1 MFFFFGGVI
10 LNSSACW
17 EEVMSEGLC
26 LMSQCIS
33 PLWCRSGFVKVHST
47 PLSSQISMC
56 LSEWEMLV
64 IERKTNQFH
73 ESLHARLHLG
83 IFFSFLFSFQL
94 PLRTALTE
102 AQRFDLTMSKCK
114 EVKWNDENNLIHAW
128 ATWGSAFT
136 HRHTARAHTLELSS
150 TSRFTLI
157 WAEGLEPEWAGPV
170 VSVCQSRWTLDPL
183 SASPVKQTTCLF
195 SPAPNFPLDVFCH
208 VGDLAHLQYFL
219 HCLWDINLIKT
230 VLLVW
235 IDFSVLVI
243 LFFFFFAF
251 QTSVNPS
258 WHRGEQQQDFY
269 SCVKVEQLFVFFAPG
284 VSLLFTNSYRLLRAL
299 KKPSSRQRPELCR
312 SLPHGQTTTQI
323 TPLVSTKQDRC
334 RKWFK
339 RQNDFRILVFIQPV
353 SHWWEKRKRE
363 GQQWVYIQGMEGH

>member
-1 MFFFFGGVI
+1 MFFFWGGHPKFFSLLRGSDVRRI
-10 LNSSACW
+10 VLNVSVYQPT
-17 EEVMSEGLC
+17 VMRVWVCKGPLNPALFSNLHVFEWVRDAGNRKKNQPI
-26 LMSQCIS
+26 SRIS
-33 PLWCRSGFVKVHST
+33 PCTASPWH
-47 PLSSQISMC
+47 
-56 LSEWEMLV
+56 
-64 IERKTNQFH
+64 
-73 ESLHARLHLG
+73 
-83 IFFSFLFSFQL
+83 FFSFPFSFQL

-183 SASPVKQTTCLF
+183 SASPAKQTTCLF

-269 SCVKVEQLFVFFAPG
+269 SCVKVEQLFVFFC
-284 VSLLFTNSYRLLRAL
+284 SWSE
-299 KKPSSRQRPELCR
+299 SSVR
-312 SLPHGQTTTQI
+312 
-323 TPLVSTKQDRC
+323 
-334 RKWFK
+334 
-339 RQNDFRILVFIQPV
+339 
-353 SHWWEKRKRE
+353 
-363 GQQWVYIQGMEGH
+363 